1 MKRILVALDSSE
13 RAPAV
18 LAAAADVARWS
29 AAKLVLFRAIG
40 LPAEMPVEAYRLSPS
55 SLESVLRR
63 DAEEAL
69 AKLASTEPSLVESV
83 RVGVGT
89 AWNVICGAARELDV
103 DLVVIGSHGFGALDR
118 LLGTTAARVVNH
130 CDRSVLVVRPV
141 QP

>member
-29 AAKLVLFRAIG
+29 GAKLVLFRAIG
-40 LPAEMPVEAYRLSPS
+40 LPVEMPVEAYRLSPS

-63 DAEEAL
+63 DADEAL

-89 AWNVICGAARELDV
+89 AWSVICGAARELDV
-103 DLVVIGSHGFGALDR
+103 DLVVIGSHGFGPLDR